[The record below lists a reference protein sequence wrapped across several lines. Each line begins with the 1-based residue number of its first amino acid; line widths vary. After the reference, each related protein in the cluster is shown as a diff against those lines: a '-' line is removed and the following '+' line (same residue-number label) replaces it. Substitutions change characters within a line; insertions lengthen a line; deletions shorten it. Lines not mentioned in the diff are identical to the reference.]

1 MIYQIINGSGYPVV
15 HIHNVSDGSLLRS
28 INLDY
33 CNFEGEYRQTQA
45 QRFCFG
51 LSDREFY
58 RFRIWFSLWVF
69 GITPYGNCSGTLEAR
84 V

>member
-33 CNFEGEYRQTQA
+33 CNFEGGEKENYKEDFKWKLIIINGQFLKTWHFIIA
-45 QRFCFG
+45 I
-51 LSDREFY
+51 S
-58 RFRIWFSLWVF
+58 
-69 GITPYGNCSGTLEAR
+69 
-84 V
+84 